1 MYSSSSIFVLSSSS
15 DPLSLPPP
23 FFSQL
28 HLRISLFCRFK
39 KNQTSVIVTLCTLT
53 LHRTYL
59 RNKVTYNKK
68 VIIPPPP
75 PHHSR
80 DYLGLL

>member
-59 RNKVTYNKK
+59 RNKV
-68 VIIPPPP
+68 IIPPPP